1 MKKKIIIVGGD
12 PNSINS
18 EIIYKAWRSQNKVN
32 RNLMLIIGNYNL
44 FVHQYKKLNIKIK
57 VNKLNKYNDY
67 FDLKK
72 INVLDLPLKF
82 KDPFKVSAK
91 NCSKYITKS
100 LSIAHKLAV
109 EKKVKAIINCSI
121 SKKLLSSSMKIGVTE
136 FLASKCKIK
145 INSEIMMITNSQFS
159 VVPLTTHIDIKE
171 VAGKI
176 DQKLIIT
183 KILSLSDNFKKLF
196 KFNPRIGILGL
207 NPHNGELRKNS
218 EEKNII
224 IPAIKKLKK
233 RKINLTGPIVADT
246 AFISSYKKFDVLVGM
261 YHDQVLSPFKSLY
274 KFDAINVTLGLN
286 YVRVSPDHG
295 PALDIIKKNK
305 AHAGSL
311 NQCIKFINKLIK

>member
-18 EIIYKAWRSQNKVN
+18 EIIYKAWKGQNKAN
-32 RNLMLIIGNYNL
+32 RNLMLVIGNYDL
-44 FVHQYKKLNIKIK
+44 FVHQFKKLNIKIK
-57 VNKLNKYNDY
+57 INKLNKYNDY
-67 FDLKK
+67 FDVKK

-91 NCSKYITKS
+91 HCSEYITKS

-121 SKKLLSSSMKIGVTE
+121 NKRLLSSSKKIGVTE
-136 FLASKCKIK
+136 FLASKCKVK
-145 INSEIMMITNSQFS
+145 INSEVMMITNSRFS
-159 VVPLTTHIDIKE
+159 VVPLTTHIDIKD
-171 VAGKI
+171 VARKI

-183 KILSLSDNFKKLF
+183 KIISLSDKFKKLF
-196 KFNPRIGILGL
+196 KFNPKIGILGL
-207 NPHNGELRKNS
+207 NPHNGELRNNS

-224 IPAIKKLKK
+224 IPAIKSLKK

-261 YHDQVLSPFKSLY
+261 YHDQVLSPFKTLY
-274 KFDAINVTLGLN
+274 KFNAINLTLGLN
-286 YVRVSPDHG
+286 YLRVSPDHG
-295 PALDIIKKNK
+295 VATDMIGKNK
-305 AHAGSL
+305 SNPLSL
-311 NQCIKFINKLIK
+311 VECIKFMNRYG

>member
-12 PNSINS
+12 PNRVNS
-18 EIIYKAWRSQNKVN
+18 EIIYKAWRDQNKAN
-32 RNLMLIIGNYNL
+32 KNLMLIIGNYNL

-57 VNKLNKYNDY
+57 INKLKKYNDY
-67 FDLKK
+67 FDAKK

-82 KDPFKVSAK
+82 KDPFKVSVK
-91 NCSKYITKS
+91 HCSKYIIKS
-100 LSIAHKLAV
+100 LNIAHKLAV

-121 SKKLLSSSMKIGVTE
+121 NKRLLSSSMKIGVTE
-136 FLASKCKIK
+136 FLASKCKVK
-145 INSEIMMITNSQFS
+145 TNSEIMMITNSQFS
-159 VVPLTTHIDIKE
+159 VVPLTTHIDVKE
-171 VAGKI
+171 VARKI

-183 KILSLSDNFKKLF
+183 KILSLSDKFKKLF
-196 KFNPRIGILGL
+196 KFNPKIGILGL

-218 EEKNII
+218 EEKNFI

-286 YVRVSPDHG
+286 YIRVSPDHG

-311 NQCIKFINKLIK
+311 NRCIKFINKLIK